1 MLVVLCRP
9 RSLKIASAALL
20 VLGVTTMLSVPT
32 GSGGTT
38 KVLQSGRAISSPA
51 VMSGPTTT
59 VAILAAVESTP
70 TPALAPVARLASAP
84 ATTAT
89 TATTASSPKAA
100 VVSVKP
106 MAVPSSA
113 LAVLPLPAQFIRGG
127 SVDQG
132 VDYIAPGGTPLYA
145 MGPGIIIKS
154 GISGFGPSCPVL
166 LITGGPLAG
175 RMVYYGHSGPNLVP
189 VGAHVSQGQQI
200 SIVGYGIVGR
210 STAPHLEVG
219 FYPPGGMGAGQAML
233 DYINGVSGHST
244 RR

>member
-20 VLGVTTMLSVPT
+20 VLGVATMLSVPT

-38 KVLQSGRAISSPA
+38 KVLQSGRAISSPS
-51 VMSGPTTT
+51 VISGPSTT

-70 TPALAPVARLASAP
+70 TAALAPVARLASAP

-89 TATTASSPKAA
+89 TASPPKAA

-106 MAVPSSA
+106 MAVPTSA
-113 LAVLPLPAQFIRGG
+113 LAVLPLPAQYVRGG

-219 FYPPGGMGAGQAML
+219 FYPPGGMGAGQSML

-244 RR
+244 HR